1 MQFSAKCII
10 FVLVILVI
18 HPKFDHYNEC
28 NMD

>member
-10 FVLVILVI
+10 FVLVILAI
-18 HPKFDHYNEC
+18 HSQFDDYNEC